1 MVDDL
6 KNFSPEEKLRKL
18 KELQKKKK
26 QELAEA
32 EKEIKESEEELS
44 DQQKFLEKV
53 PIPEVTKEDLAG
65 LSESARE
72 ILKMQRGFKGKKAE
86 TEEELDK
93 NDEVSI
99 DSLEEAVQNSALRL
113 SSNVNYELPQADPLL
128 QMNVDYV
135 MQLSQR
141 PVEEI
146 RRDVE
151 YISKQVAEKGYVNP
165 EEQRLL
171 QYRAA
176 AIEEK
181 IKAGEVGNYANW
193 SEEVAQTALLTRQVT
208 GRLLD
213 QVYHSSSAHDVY
225 FAKRS

>member
-86 TEEELDK
+86 TEEGKALRITVPKKELRK
-93 NDEVSI
+93 GDEFTMYV
-99 DSLEEAVQNSALRL
+99 DGEAVKTKTVKKNEGLVLKYAKARKLDAGDTI
-113 SSNVNYELPQADPLL
+113 NI
-128 QMNVDYV
+128 
-135 MQLSQR
+135 
-141 PVEEI
+141 EI
-146 RRDVE
+146 GRKLAFGKGEGKVVSDNAV
-151 YISKQVAEKGYVNP
+151 KGAKLKVTVAE
-165 EEQRLL
+165 
-171 QYRAA
+171 
-176 AIEEK
+176 
-181 IKAGEVGNYANW
+181 
-193 SEEVAQTALLTRQVT
+193 
-208 GRLLD
+208 
-213 QVYHSSSAHDVY
+213 
-225 FAKRS
+225 